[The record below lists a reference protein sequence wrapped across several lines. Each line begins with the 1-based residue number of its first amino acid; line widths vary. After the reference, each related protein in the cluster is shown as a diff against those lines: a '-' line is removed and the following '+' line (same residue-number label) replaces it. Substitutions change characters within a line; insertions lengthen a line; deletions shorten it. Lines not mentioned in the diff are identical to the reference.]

1 VDASASGSAFTLNVD
16 GTTLEGFTVRN
27 SSYFNQQAGIN
38 VVSSHNIISQNRLSN
53 LANIRLYSLNNTV
66 RSNLIMGMDRNHYPV
81 HWRHKEERGVELF
94 YSINCTIVNNS
105 MTGVGVSLGGDLTHW
120 TTHTMEGNTVNGR
133 PMYYIKNR
141 VQNIIRSNYL
151 SSNQMNGIS
160 LSQSSRNTLTGNRI
174 VNSSV
179 NGIDLSYSDNNTVSQ
194 NTISGNACG
203 IAVFRSSLNKINM
216 NNVSSNSGKGIQLWS
231 SYNEIY
237 LNNFMDNDPNAD
249 TYSSPVNNWSS
260 TSRLYYTYH
269 GENLTNYL
277 GNYWDDY
284 EGPDTDADGIGDA
297 FYEITG
303 DRDEYPLMQPIG
315 EEGFEIRMKEGPR
328 VDFIYLLAF
337 CLCCMIAKRLT
348 PRRLAQD
355 HGASEAPVIVLGF
368 LRSR

>member
-1 VDASASGSAFTLNVD
+1 
-16 GTTLEGFTVRN
+16 
-27 SSYFNQQAGIN
+27 
-38 VVSSHNIISQNRLSN
+38 
-53 LANIRLYSLNNTV
+53 
-66 RSNLIMGMDRNHYPV
+66 
-81 HWRHKEERGVELF
+81 
-94 YSINCTIVNNS
+94 
-105 MTGVGVSLGGDLTHW
+105 
-120 TTHTMEGNTVNGR
+120 
-133 PMYYIKNR
+133 
-141 VQNIIRSNYL
+141 
-151 SSNQMNGIS
+151 MNGIS

-203 IAVFRSSLNKINM
+203 ITVFRSSLNKINM

-260 TSRLYYTYH
+260 TSRLCYTYY
-269 GENLTNYL
+269 GKNLTNYL

-284 EGPDTDADGIGDA
+284 QGPDTDADGIGDT

-315 EEGFEIRMKEGPR
+315 EEGFEIWMKEDSR

-337 CLCCMIAKRLT
+337 YLCCLIAKRLT

-355 HGASEAPVIVLGF
+355 HGTYGVPEIVLGF